1 MNLSGWGS
9 VSFFKESLF
18 IDQAE
23 EIPINGTSNNRII
36 DTTKKIIEIL
46 KRFTWLIDEK
56 IKMQNMPIQRKIKCL
71 KKKE

>member
-23 EIPINGTSNNRII
+23 EIPINGSSNSMRIFFV
-36 DTTKKIIEIL
+36 KI
-46 KRFTWLIDEK
+46 
-56 IKMQNMPIQRKIKCL
+56 
-71 KKKE
+71 